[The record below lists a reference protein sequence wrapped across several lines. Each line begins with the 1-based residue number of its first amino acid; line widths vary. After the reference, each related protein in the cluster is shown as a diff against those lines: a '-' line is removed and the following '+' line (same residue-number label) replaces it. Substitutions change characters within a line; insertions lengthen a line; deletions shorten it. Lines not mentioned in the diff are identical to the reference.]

1 MRPRIF
7 ATTAELELTQL
18 DRFYSALSLRLY
30 AEDVTPHSKAK
41 VAAAKSAADTPATTD
56 AETAAATDAVE
67 EEDGEKVEAEEQ
79 VAKEEAGEESLA
91 TSAAEAA

>member
-1 MRPRIF
+1 MRWIS
-7 ATTAELELTQL
+7 LTEAL
-18 DRFYSALSLRLY
+18 LTVSHLRSALSLRLY

-41 VAAAKSAADTPATTD
+41 VAAAKSAANTPATTD
-56 AETAAATDAVE
+56 VETAAATDAVD

-79 VAKEEAGEESLA
+79 VAQEEEGEQGLA